1 MNSRIIKCVAGSGKT
16 TQSKHMMER
25 GKNGLYI
32 AYTNKVVNEMRD
44 AGLMGKTIDSLFQS
58 YIIPKFIRL
67 FPLVSTK
74 SRMEYVLFS
83 SIPPRLRAIEKV
95 SIDPKD
101 GTILFGRKRKAYS
114 LYSTRN
120 ELPEGRDD
128 FFIKIMFS
136 DKVCMITDRVREQ
149 LSLLIINRYPDELL
163 DILRRRFSFIIIDEA
178 QDLKGYREKFAELLH
193 ASNIE
198 TTFLGDDNQN
208 IMGGGKWFENLRADK
223 YNNQSHRCP
232 RDVCGWIRENL
243 GINIIG
249 DERKRGSFQQITYA
263 DTEALDDG
271 ARVLL
276 YPNINGRNGE
286 VVRKWNGKKY
296 TIRTAK
302 GLTIDDDIVVIGNKL
317 SKRNLYTALTRT
329 TKNAYCAAKVK

>member
-1 MNSRIIKCVAGSGKT
+1 MNSRVIKCVAGSGKT
-16 TQSKHMMER
+16 TQSKHMIEC

-67 FPLVSTK
+67 FPLVSAE
-74 SRMEYVLFS
+74 S
-83 SIPPRLRAIEKV
+83 RLRYMQFSEIPSEQKAIEKIG
-95 SIDPKD
+95 IDPED
-101 GTILFGRKRKAYS
+101 GTVLFGSERKAYS
-114 LYSTRN
+114 LYSARN
-120 ELPEGRDD
+120 ELPKGKKDY
-128 FFIKIMFS
+128 FIRIMFS
-136 DKVCMITDRVREQ
+136 DSFCMITDRVREQ
-149 LSLLIINRYPDELL
+149 LSLLIINKYPDKLL

-178 QDLKGYREKFAELLH
+178 QDLKGYREKFAELLY

-198 TTFLGDDNQN
+198 TTFFGDDNQN
-208 IMGGGKWFENLRADK
+208 IMGGGKWFENLQADK

-232 RDVCGWIRENL
+232 RDVCSWIRDNL
-243 GINIIG
+243 GIDIVG
-249 DERKRGSFQQITYA
+249 DERKRGMFQQITYA
-263 DTEALDDG
+263 DIEALDDN

-276 YPNINGRNGE
+276 YPNVNGRNGE

-296 TIRTAK
+296 TIGTAK

-317 SKRNLYTALTRT
+317 GKRNLYTALTRT
-329 TKNAYCAAKVK
+329 TKNAYCAAKAK

>member
-1 MNSRIIKCVAGSGKT
+1 MNSRVIKCVAGSGKT

-25 GKNGLYI
+25 EKNGLYI

-74 SRMEYVLFS
+74 SRLRYVQFS
-83 SIPPRLRAIEKV
+83 EIPSKLKAIEKIG
-95 SIDPKD
+95 IDPED
-101 GTILFGRKRKAYS
+101 GTILFGSVRKAYS
-114 LYSTRN
+114 LYSARN
-120 ELPEGRDD
+120 ELPEGRED

-136 DKVCMITDRVREQ
+136 DEACLITDRVREQ

-163 DILRRRFSFIIIDEA
+163 DILQRRFGFIIIDEA

-193 ASNIE
+193 VSNIE
-198 TTFLGDDNQN
+198 TTFFGDENQN
-208 IMGGGKWFENLRADK
+208 IMGGGKWFENLQADK
-223 YNNQSHRCP
+223 YDNQSHRCP
-232 RDVCGWIRENL
+232 RDVCSWIRDNL
-243 GINIIG
+243 DINIIG
-249 DERKRGSFQQITYA
+249 DELKQGSFQQITYA
-263 DTEALDDG
+263 DIEALDDD

-276 YPNINGRNGE
+276 YPNANGKNGE

-296 TIRTAK
+296 TIGTAK

-329 TKNAYCAAKVK
+329 TKNAYCTTKSK

>member
-16 TQSKHMMER
+16 TQSKHMMEY

-67 FPLVSTK
+67 FPLISSK

-83 SIPPRLRAIEKV
+83 NIPFRLRAIEKV
-95 SIDPKD
+95 SIDPED

-120 ELPEGRDD
+120 ELPEGREDL
-128 FFIKIMFS
+128 FIKIMFS

-163 DILRRRFSFIIIDEA
+163 DILRRRFGFIIIDEA
-178 QDLKGYREKFAELLH
+178 QDLKGYREKFAELLY

-198 TTFLGDDNQN
+198 TTFFGDDNQN
-208 IMGGGKWFENLRADK
+208 IMGGGKWFEGLRADE
-223 YNNQSHRCP
+223 YNNRSHRCS
-232 RDVCGWIRENL
+232 RDVCDWIRDNL

-249 DERKRGSFQQITYA
+249 DERKRGSFRQITYA
-263 DTEALDDG
+263 DIEALGDG
-271 ARVLL
+271 TRALL
-276 YPNINGRNGE
+276 YPNVNGKNGE
-286 VVRKWNGKKY
+286 IVRKWNGKKY
-296 TIRTAK
+296 TIGTAK
-302 GLTIDDDIVVIGNKL
+302 GLTIDNDIVVIGNKL

-329 TKNAYCAAKVK
+329 TKNAYCTAKVK